1 MAHLI
6 ETHFPGA
13 TPHVADEET
22 QEESSSHPSYD
33 KWKLAR
39 QIVDEKGVKWAIET
53 FKPFKAAGPDKI
65 FPALLQHGLEIITKP
80 LTNIFIVS
88 IAFGYIPKAWREVK
102 VVFIPKPGRA
112 SYEDAKS
119 YRAISLSSFVLK
131 VLERLVGRF
140 ITESCL
146 KSKPL
151 QENQLAYQKGK
162 STNSA
167 IHKVTQYIE
176 GGLNNGE
183 PVLGVFLD
191 IEGAFD
197 RTKYE
202 AIKRSAQEHA
212 VPIPIID
219 WVSNMLKHRTLRAD
233 LKGICVR
240 MTPTRGCPQGGI
252 ASPRFW
258 IMVAD
263 SLMKRLKESGYY
275 TIGYADDFAILVKG
289 KFIGAVF
296 DRMRFAMKIQSE
308 S

>member
-1 MAHLI
+1 MNHRRRTNKIKICQKIWAADFLI
-6 ETHFPGA
+6 F
-13 TPHVADEET
+13 
-22 QEESSSHPSYD
+22 Y
-33 KWKLAR
+33 
-39 QIVDEKGVKWAIET
+39 
-53 FKPFKAAGPDKI
+53 
-65 FPALLQHGLEIITKP
+65 
-80 LTNIFIVS
+80 LTS
-88 IAFGYIPKAWREVK
+88 A
-102 VVFIPKPGRA
+102 
-112 SYEDAKS
+112 
-119 YRAISLSSFVLK
+119 
-131 VLERLVGRF
+131 

-151 QENQLAYQKGK
+151 QENQHSYQKGK

-176 GGLNNGE
+176 SGLNNRE

-202 AIKRSAQEHA
+202 AIKKSAQEHA
-212 VPIPIID
+212 VPFPIID

-233 LKGICVR
+233 LKGTCVR

-252 ASPRFW
+252 ASPLFW

-263 SLMKRLKESGYY
+263 SLTKRLKDSGFY

-289 KFIGAVF
+289 KFVGTVF
-296 DRMRFAMKIQSE
+296 HRMRFAMKIVEKWCVEEGLSVNPRKTSAILFTRKRIIGSHNDVILFGEALTLVDQVKYLGIIDR
-308 S
+308 